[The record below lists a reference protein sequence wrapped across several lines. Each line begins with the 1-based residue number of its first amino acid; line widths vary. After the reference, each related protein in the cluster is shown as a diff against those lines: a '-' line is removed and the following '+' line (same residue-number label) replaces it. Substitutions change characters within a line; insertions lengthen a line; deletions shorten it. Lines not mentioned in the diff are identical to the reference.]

1 MTRAFAASLC
11 AVVLFL
17 AAPSA
22 QQPTPPAGA
31 ARAELPAQPSRHAE
45 EGRPLVRSYRPFEV
59 GGGTQTW
66 ALVQDARGVIY
77 AATNAA
83 VLEFDGASW
92 RRITVTL
99 TGSVRALAIDAT
111 GRIYVGG
118 ARRSAISNPTLPARC
133 IRLAARSIAGKHT
146 RLQRGLAC
154 LLPCRR
160 RLVSVRERPLP
171 LGQQLDD
178 GSAGDVAVQPVVLCR
193 RQDLR
198 PDARVWIDRARRL
211 DAQSAAGHRAIEGR
225 AVSGRLA
232 LRRQAAAHRHAPRRF
247 LHLRRRDA
255 HQVRHG
261 VRRPVRDHP
270 GVPRHAAARWVVRD
284 HDDQCRILH
293 HGPAGATG
301 SSASIAPAA

>member
-22 QQPTPPAGA
+22 QQPTLPAGA

-66 ALVQDARGVIY
+66 AIVQDSRGVIY
-77 AATNAA
+77 AATNGA

-92 RRITVTL
+92 RRIPTTL
-99 TGSVRALAIDAT
+99 NGSVRALAIDAT
-111 GRIYVGG
+111 GRMYVAGSQIAG
-118 ARRSAISNPTLPARC
+118 LSRTRRRRHAEL
-133 IRLAARSIAGKHT
+133 RLAARSPAGKHA
-146 RLQRGLAC
+146 RLQRGLAR

-160 RLVSVRERPLP
+160 CLVSVRERPLP

-178 GSAGDVAVQPVVLCR
+178 GRAGDVAVQPVVLCR

-198 PDARVWIDRARRL
+198 PDARVWIDRARGH
-211 DAQSAAGHRAIEGR
+211 DAQSASGHRAAEGR
-225 AVSGRLA
+225 AVSGHLA
-232 LRRQAAAHRHAPRRF
+232 LRRQAAAHRHTPRR
-247 LHLRRRDA
+247 LLPLRRRGA
-255 HQVRHG
+255 HQVRNR
-261 VRRPVRDHP
+261 VRRPVRGDA
-270 GVPRHAAARWVVRD
+270 GVSRHAR
-284 HDDQCRILH
+284 C
-293 HGPAGATG
+293 PTG
-301 SSASIAPAA
+301 RS